1 MGKVES
7 FSHPPYRPR
16 GAASTVR
23 RHGYCR
29 WLDVGAEKATLQ
41 VMLDVELF

>member
-1 MGKVES
+1 MGKVEP
-7 FSHPPYRPR
+7 FSHHTDQE

-29 WLDVGAEKATLQ
+29 WLDVEAGKSDL
-41 VMLDVELF
+41 